1 MVPHDT
7 HLYIMYVLAYKE
19 PLKKKKKKLNL
30 LKTKIKLRHVTNKIS
45 TMHTYV
51 PLEKLP

>member
-19 PLKKKKKKLNL
+19 PLKKKKKKIEFV
-30 LKTKIKLRHVTNKIS
+30 KDKNKAQ
-45 TMHTYV
+45 TCN
-51 PLEKLP
+51 K